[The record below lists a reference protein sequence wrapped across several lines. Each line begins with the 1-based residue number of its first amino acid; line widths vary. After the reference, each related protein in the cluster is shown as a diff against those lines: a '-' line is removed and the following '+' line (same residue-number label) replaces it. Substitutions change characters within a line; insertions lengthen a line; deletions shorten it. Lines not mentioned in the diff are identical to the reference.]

1 MLINILSGIWF
12 YPITV
17 LFNKSREEQ
26 LADIKKMQLEYGFT
40 RIINLDDELAFWWH
54 KKEQYLPEVQ
64 EQIDKNNLSKIE
76 KKFKS
81 YIKIIKNCSLTNP
94 EQSILFVSINSIS
107 CMYALHLYIYLKYTG
122 ISSDNRQLAL
132 AVIEIIK
139 NKYGF
144 PIELDEKIKTLIL

>member
-1 MLINILSGIWF
+1 MLINVLSGIWF

-17 LFNKSREEQ
+17 LFNKSKEEQ
-26 LADIKKMQLEYGFT
+26 LADIKKLQMEYGFT
-40 RIINLDDELAFWWH
+40 CIINLDDELNFWWNRQ
-54 KKEQYLPEVQ
+54 EEYLPEVQ
-64 EQIDKNNLSKIE
+64 EQIDKNNLHKIE

-81 YIKIIKNCSLTNP
+81 YIKTIKNTSLSNP

-122 ISSDNRQLAL
+122 ISSNNRQLAL
-132 AVIEIIK
+132 GVIEIIK

-144 PIELDEKIKTLIL
+144 SIELDEQLKTLIL